1 MEMKLEFTTLM
12 EGLLPNF
19 VHDLSISN
27 AQLTVNSQV
36 LKPRGKLHC
45 RLTTDSLTPVLV
57 TDTTTTTTSLLRP

>member
-45 RLTTDSLTPVLV
+45 RLTTDSLTRLGC
-57 TDTTTTTTSLLRP
+57 